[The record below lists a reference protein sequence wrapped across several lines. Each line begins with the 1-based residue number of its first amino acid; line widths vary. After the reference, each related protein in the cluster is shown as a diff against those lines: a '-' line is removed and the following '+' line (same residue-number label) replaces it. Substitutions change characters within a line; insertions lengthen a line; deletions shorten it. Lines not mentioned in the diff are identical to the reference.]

1 MSEHF
6 AEWSIVQI
14 PRSENTE
21 ADSLA
26 KMATSLTVFSDRE
39 VIYQVEL
46 APAHQAVPVS
56 PERPGWM
63 TSLVQYIKEGK
74 LPENKIQTLQL
85 KRRALRFVMVEGMLY
100 KRSFS
105 RPLLRCLGKEEAEY
119 VLKEIHEGCCGDH
132 LGAVALARKALM
144 VGYWWPTMYANTLTT
159 VRKCERCQR
168 HDCFINKP
176 ASVMK
181 PVLSACPF
189 DQWCIDIVGSFPTA
203 PAQKK
208 FLLVAVDYFSK
219 WVKAEAL
226 ARITEGDILRFLWRS
241 IVCRYGVPRRLV
253 SDNGRQFQGQK
264 VLAWCKEM
272 KIEQRFTSVAYPQAN
287 GQTEVTNR
295 SIVQALKQDF
305 MEKRRTGWKSCPVYY
320 GHIEPLQ
327 EHPHERTVQHDIW
340 LRGGITS
347 GDRRGI
353 GTDPCL

>member
-21 ADSLA
+21 ADSLV
-26 KMATSLTVFSDRE
+26 KMTTSLTVISDRE

-46 APAHQAVPVS
+46 APAHQALPVS
-56 PERPGWM
+56 PERPGCM

-105 RPLLRCLGKEEAEY
+105 RPLLRCLGEEEAEY

-144 VGYWWPTMYANTLTT
+144 VGYWWPTMYADALTT
-159 VRKCERCQR
+159 VRKCEGCQR

-181 PVLSACPF
+181 PVLSACAF
-189 DQWCIDIVGSFPTA
+189 DQ
-203 PAQKK
+203 
-208 FLLVAVDYFSK
+208 
-219 WVKAEAL
+219 
-226 ARITEGDILRFLWRS
+226 
-241 IVCRYGVPRRLV
+241 
-253 SDNGRQFQGQK
+253 
-264 VLAWCKEM
+264 
-272 KIEQRFTSVAYPQAN
+272 
-287 GQTEVTNR
+287 
-295 SIVQALKQDF
+295 
-305 MEKRRTGWKSCPVYY
+305 
-320 GHIEPLQ
+320 
-327 EHPHERTVQHDIW
+327 
-340 LRGGITS
+340 
-347 GDRRGI
+347 
-353 GTDPCL
+353 